1 MKIGVLGAGQLG
13 RMLAQSGR
21 ALGVEFRFLA
31 PPGETCVDGLGEL
44 LQGDLRDAALID
56 RFAAGLDAAT
66 FEWEN
71 VPAEVLGRIARR
83 VPVRPGVRS
92 LQSGQDR
99 VQEKQFLRDC
109 GLAVQAFAPV
119 DAPRDFEAALQ
130 AVPLPAMLKTRRMG
144 YDGKGQAKVA
154 SRDALAGAFERLGS
168 VPCILEA
175 FVPFEREVSLL
186 GVRAIGATGAEDIRF
201 WAPCGNEH
209 RGGILDRTVAPA
221 PDIPAAAAERARLGV
236 TAASRRLGH
245 EGVLCVE
252 FFLCRGELIA
262 NEMAPRVHNSGHW
275 TIEGAQTSQFE
286 NHVRA
291 VAGMPLGSTDSVGA
305 SVMRNLVGEVPAP
318 GATLPASVSLHLY
331 GKSPRAGRKLGHLTS
346 VAQQA
351 SVAMSDADAAFA
363 ALTVQPASARGCA
376 LS

>member
-13 RMLAQSGR
+13 RMLAQAGR
-21 ALGVEFRFLA
+21 ALGMQFRFLA
-31 PPGETCVDGLGEL
+31 PAGETCVEGLGEL
-44 LQGDLRDAALID
+44 MQGDLRDTSLID

-71 VPAEVLGRIARR
+71 VPAAVLERVARR
-83 VPVRPGVRS
+83 APVRPGPRS
-92 LQSGQDR
+92 LQCGQDR
-99 VQEKQFLRDC
+99 VQEKQFLREC
-109 GLAVQAFAPV
+109 GLSVQAFAPV

-130 AVPLPAMLKTRRMG
+130 AVSLPAMLKTRRMG
-144 YDGKGQAKVA
+144 YDGKGQAKIA
-154 SRDALAGAFERLGS
+154 SRDELPAAFAALGS

-186 GVRAIGATGAEDIRF
+186 AVRGVDASGAEDIRF

-209 RGGILDRTVAPA
+209 RSGILDRTVAPA
-221 PDIPAAAAERARLGV
+221 PGLPQATLERARSGV
-236 TAASRRLGH
+236 TSVLRRLGH

-252 FFLCRGELIA
+252 FFLCRGELVA

-275 TIEGAQTSQFE
+275 TIEGAATSQFE

-291 VAGMPLGSTDSVGA
+291 VARMPLGPTA
-305 SVMRNLVGEVPAP
+305 SRGVAAMRNLIGEVPAP
-318 GATLPASVSLHLY
+318 DAPLPASVALHLY

-346 VAQQA
+346 VAQQE
-351 SVAMSDADAAFA
+351 SIAMSDADAAFA
-363 ALTVQPASARGCA
+363 ALAAQPASARG
-376 LS
+376 